1 VTQDRLRVVL
11 DTNVL
16 LSALLFPGGS
26 PDQIFTLV
34 RRQSID
40 LYFSPFILD
49 EFRRVLQSKFLHSER
64 EASTRAA
71 YLLHF
76 GQIVE
81 PQERLTVITA
91 KEDDNRILECAL
103 AAKAEYLVTG
113 DKAHLLPLKRFRG
126 IEIVSPAEFLRFFN
140 R

>member
-1 VTQDRLRVVL
+1 MTQDRLRVVL

-71 YLLHF
+71 YLLRF

-81 PQERLTVITA
+81 PQERTKLTF
-91 KEDDNRILECAL
+91 C
-103 AAKAEYLVTG
+103 
-113 DKAHLLPLKRFRG
+113 P
-126 IEIVSPAEFLRFFN
+126 
-140 R
+140 

>member
-1 VTQDRLRVVL
+1 MTQDRLRVVL

-49 EFRRVLQSKFLHSER
+49 EFRRVLRSKFLHSER
-64 EASTRAA
+64 EANTRAA
-71 YLLHF
+71 YLLRF

-81 PQERLTVITA
+81 PRERLTVITA

-113 DKAHLLPLKRFRG
+113 DKAHLLPLKRFRRV
-126 IEIVSPAEFLRFFN
+126 EIVSPAEFLRFFN